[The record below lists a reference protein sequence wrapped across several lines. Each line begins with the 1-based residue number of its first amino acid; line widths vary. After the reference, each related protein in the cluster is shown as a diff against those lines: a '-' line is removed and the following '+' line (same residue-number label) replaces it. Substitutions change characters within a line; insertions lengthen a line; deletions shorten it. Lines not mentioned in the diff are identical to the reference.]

1 MLDSFAFIMVNEEFD
16 KLCRDYLGLES
27 KHSVISY
34 SDFLKKFEVLD
45 TPEGHKWLISMH
57 R

>member
-1 MLDSFAFIMVNEEFD
+1 MVNEEFD